1 MEDKILQQFEES
13 SNLLRAFGQQHSHSI
28 IQIAKRLI
36 SCFENGGKLL
46 LFGNGGSAAQSQHF
60 VAELVNKLFTYRKAL
75 PAIALTTDTAVL
87 TSIGND
93 MDFSE
98 VFSRQLEALGKKG
111 DVAWGMSTSGNSPNL
126 VKGFTKAKELG
137 LITIAFS
144 GKDGGASSR
153 IADFCLI
160 VPSQDTARI
169 QEVHLCTGHVICSI
183 IEEYFFTKV
192 KQA

>member
-1 MEDKILQQFEES
+1 MVEDKILQQFEES

-28 IQIAKRLI
+28 IQIAQRLI

-46 LFGNGGSAAQSQHF
+46 LFGNGGSAAQSQHL
-60 VAELVNKLFTYRKAL
+60 VAELINKLSAYRKAL
-75 PAIALTTDTAVL
+75 PAIALTADTAVL

-98 VFSRQLEALGKKG
+98 VFSRQLEALGKNG

-126 VKGFTKAKELG
+126 VKGFTRAKELG

-144 GKDGGASSR
+144 GKDGGACTR

-183 IEEYFFTKV
+183 IEEHFFRK
-192 KQA
+192 